1 MEIKVCF
8 RKRKCDSR
16 EEMPLL
22 TNLLFAILLLV
33 SCTAIAADTAVRSD
47 DTEHAG
53 PYATETEHQR
63 NDRMAWWR
71 EARFGLFI
79 HWGVYA
85 VPAGIHEGEQI
96 ENIGEWIMH
105 YGRIPVDEYQRY
117 SKQFDPVDYDPDA
130 WVRMAK
136 EAGMKYIVITA
147 KHHDGFALFD
157 TAVSDWDVV
166 DSTPHG
172 RDLLKPLAEAAQ
184 KHGIKLGFYYSQ
196 AQDWIHPG
204 GATWAGRWDP
214 AQDGD
219 MDDYLRD
226 IAVPQVR
233 ELLSN
238 YGEISILWWDTPID
252 MTAERAAKFDDL
264 TALQPGII
272 FNNRLLYGEDGAYGD
287 RGDLRTPEQ
296 HIPATGLDYDW
307 EACQT
312 MNKTWGYKSYDNDWK
327 SSQQLIRNLVDS
339 ASKGGNYLLNVG
351 PMANGEIPKE
361 SVERLRDIGMWM
373 EVNSSSIYGTTA
385 SPFVRLPWGR
395 ATKKEY
401 SNATD
406 LFLHVFD
413 WPEDGRL
420 RVDGL
425 RSEVNSAYFL
435 ADFQK
440 PIQIHRSDSGIV
452 LHVPKEP
459 LDKTDTVIVLKVKGK
474 LDVERILPGQDAD
487 GVIRL
492 KLGDANL
499 YNPAYGGEVEVHR
512 DGLSNLYLQGW
523 TDFRSRI
530 EWLIKVDSPGKF
542 DVFVE
547 LATDKPSGFS
557 FKANAEEQSFNV
569 APTGSAQIFQD
580 QLLGTIQLSQPES
593 SITIQPIEALW
604 NPISIR
610 SVTLKPVAPK

>member
-1 MEIKVCF
+1 MEIEVGF
-8 RKRKCDSR
+8 RARKSDCRDV
-16 EEMPLL
+16 MPLL
-22 TNLLFAILLLV
+22 TTSLFAILLLA
-33 SCTAIAADTAVRSD
+33 SCTAAAADTAAHLA
-47 DTEHAG
+47 DTVHVG

-105 YGRIPVDEYQRY
+105 YGRIPVDEYKRY
-117 SKQFDPVDYDPDA
+117 SKQFNPVNYDPDA

-157 TAVSDWDVV
+157 TAVSDWDAV
-166 DSTPHG
+166 DSTPYG

-184 KHGIKLGFYYSQ
+184 RHGIKLGFYYSQ

-214 AQDGD
+214 TQDGD
-219 MDDYLRD
+219 MDEYLRD

-252 MTAERAAKFDDL
+252 MTAERAAKFDGL
-264 TALQPGII
+264 TSLQPGII

-312 MNKTWGYKSYDNDWK
+312 MNKTWGYKSNDSDWK

-452 LHVPKEP
+452 LHLPDEP
-459 LDKTDTVIVLKVKGK
+459 LDATDTVIVLKVKGE

-487 GVIRL
+487 GFIRL
-492 KLGDANL
+492 KLDTANL
-499 YNPAYGGEVEVHR
+499 YNPAYGGEVVVHR
-512 DGLSNLYLQGW
+512 DGFTKPYLQGW

-530 EWLIKVDSPGKF
+530 EWLIKVDSPGEF

-547 LATDKPSGFS
+547 LAADKPSGFS
-557 FKANAEEQSFNV
+557 FKTDADKLSFTV
-569 APTGSAQIFQD
+569 VPTGSEQVFQD
-580 QLLGTIQLSQPES
+580 QLLGTIHLSQPES

-604 NPISIR
+604 NAISIR
-610 SVTLKPVAPK
+610 SVTLKPVASK

>member
-1 MEIKVCF
+1 
-8 RKRKCDSR
+8 
-16 EEMPLL
+16 
-22 TNLLFAILLLV
+22 
-33 SCTAIAADTAVRSD
+33 
-47 DTEHAG
+47 
-53 PYATETEHQR
+53 
-63 NDRMAWWR
+63 
-71 EARFGLFI
+71 
-79 HWGVYA
+79 
-85 VPAGIHEGEQI
+85 
-96 ENIGEWIMH
+96 
-105 YGRIPVDEYQRY
+105 
-117 SKQFDPVDYDPDA
+117 
-130 WVRMAK
+130 
-136 EAGMKYIVITA
+136 
-147 KHHDGFALFD
+147 
-157 TAVSDWDVV
+157 
-166 DSTPHG
+166 
-172 RDLLKPLAEAAQ
+172 
-184 KHGIKLGFYYSQ
+184 
-196 AQDWIHPG
+196 
-204 GATWAGRWDP
+204 
-214 AQDGD
+214 
-219 MDDYLRD
+219 
-226 IAVPQVR
+226 
-233 ELLSN
+233 
-238 YGEISILWWDTPID
+238 
-252 MTAERAAKFDDL
+252 
-264 TALQPGII
+264 
-272 FNNRLLYGEDGAYGD
+272 
-287 RGDLRTPEQ
+287 
-296 HIPATGLDYDW
+296 
-307 EACQT
+307 
-312 MNKTWGYKSYDNDWK
+312 
-327 SSQQLIRNLVDS
+327 
-339 ASKGGNYLLNVG
+339 
-351 PMANGEIPKE
+351 
-361 SVERLRDIGMWM
+361 MWM

-452 LHVPKEP
+452 LHVPEEP

-569 APTGSAQIFQD
+569 APTGSEQIFQD

-593 SITIQPIEALW
+593 SITIKPIEALW

-610 SVTLKPVAPK
+610 SVTLKPVAAK